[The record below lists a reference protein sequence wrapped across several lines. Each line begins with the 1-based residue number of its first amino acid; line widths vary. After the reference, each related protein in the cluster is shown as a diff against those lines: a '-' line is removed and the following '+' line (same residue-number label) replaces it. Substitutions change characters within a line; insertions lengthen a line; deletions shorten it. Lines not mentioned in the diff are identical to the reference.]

1 MPRPEIRMFSLLL
14 IVSMLFANCA
24 MFLVTPGQEEPAH
37 FRDAAEPVG
46 LCIEEKKVISIFEE
60 SAPSVAFITSK
71 ARRRGIFFLDSTRI
85 EQGSGSGF
93 IWDRDGHVVTNYH
106 VIHGADAVNVTLADK
121 SVWPARL
128 VGAAPDK
135 DLAVLKIEAPKDK
148 LFPIN
153 VGPSSQL
160 KVGQTVLAIGNPF
173 GLDHTLTKGVISA
186 RGREIKAMTGRII
199 RDVIQTD
206 AAINPGNSGGPLLDS
221 GGRLVG
227 INTAIVSPSGSS
239 AGIGFAVPSDT
250 VKRIVPQLI
259 EHGRVI
265 VPDPGVILLPERYT
279 KALDLTGAVIQEV
292 RNGSPADRKGL
303 EGVYLDRRGRI
314 VIGDVI
320 TAVAGKP
327 VGDLN
332 DYYSALEKYKPGQR
346 VTLTIR
352 RGRGEFE
359 TEIDLIEARE

>member
-1 MPRPEIRMFSLLL
+1 MQRIDIRIVTLLVL
-14 IVSMLFANCA
+14 VTLLFANCA
-24 MFLVTPGQEEPAH
+24 MFLSTNAQEG
-37 FRDAAEPVG
+37 AAERRVADDPVG
-46 LCIEEKKVISIFEE
+46 LCIEEKKVISIFEQN
-60 SAPSVAFITSK
+60 APSVAYITSK
-71 ARRRGIFFLDSTRI
+71 ARRRGLFFLDATQI

-93 IWDRDGHVVTNYH
+93 IWDRDGHIVTNYH
-106 VIHGADAVNVTLADK
+106 VIHGADAVSVTLADK
-121 SVWPARL
+121 SVWQARL

-135 DLAVLKIEAPKDK
+135 DLAVLEIEAPKTK
-148 LFPIN
+148 LVPIV
-153 VGPSSQL
+153 VGSSEQL
-160 KVGQTVLAIGNPF
+160 RVGQTVLAIGNPF

-186 RGREIKAMTGRII
+186 RGREIKALTGRII

-227 INTAIVSPSGSS
+227 VNTAILSPSGSS
-239 AGIGFAVPSDT
+239 AGIGFAVPADT

-292 RNGSPADRKGL
+292 RSGSPADRRGL

-314 VIGDVI
+314 VVGDVI
-320 TAVAGKP
+320 TAVDGNP
-327 VGDLN
+327 VKDLD
-332 DYYSALEKYKPGQR
+332 DYYSALEKFKPGEK
-346 VTLTIR
+346 VTLTIK
-352 RGRGEFE
+352 RGRGLFE